1 MKRSDL
7 QVLEATMMKEVIR
20 RRALGGYSV
29 DAEGIL
35 ILCETLMRLLQH
47 IVDEYPEAG
56 IVTDDSGNVPLL
68 KKKSK

>member
-20 RRALGGYSV
+20 RRSLGGYSV

-47 IVDEYPEAG
+47 IVDDYPETVEATP
-56 IVTDDSGNVPLL
+56 VTLTNDP
-68 KKKSK
+68 KKKTK

>member
-47 IVDEYPEAG
+47 VVDEYP
-56 IVTDDSGNVPLL
+56 SVPEEPPQKQGGL
-68 KKKSK
+68 KKTSK